1 MRSRL
6 WKCLLLAAAGALL
19 AWLGWTWR
27 DAPAYPSALPVVESA
42 ASSATDVWH
51 APNDRYLEALFRYR
65 TNQPTHWRHIMF
77 AH

>member
-6 WKCLLLAAAGALL
+6 WKCLLLAAVGGLV

-27 DAPAYPSALPVVESA
+27 SVPSTSSPVVESA
-42 ASSATDVWH
+42 ASSAANVGH
-51 APNDRYLEALFRYR
+51 APSEHYLEALFRYR
-65 TNQPTHWRHIMF
+65 TNQPAHWRHIMF

>member
-27 DAPAYPSALPVVESA
+27 NVSPSSAAPGVESA
-42 ASSATDVWH
+42 ASSATDMLH
-51 APNDRYLEALFRYR
+51 PPNDRYLEALFRYR

>member
-6 WKCLLLAAAGALL
+6 WKCLLLTAAGALL

-27 DAPAYPSALPVVESA
+27 NVSSSSSAPVVESA
-42 ASSATDVWH
+42 ASSTVDMLH